1 MSDRVRD
8 LIASFDAL
16 PEPDKREAAV
26 EILRRLPQSE
36 GDLSPNSL
44 DGLAYEL
51 FTALDAEE
59 SAHASRSPRVS
70 ADC

>member
-26 EILRRLPQSE
+26 EILRRLPRSE
-36 GDLSPNSL
+36 ADIPPSAL
-44 DGLAYEL
+44 DGLADEL
-51 FTALDAEE
+51 FAALDVEE
-59 SAHASRSPRVS
+59 AARAGR
-70 ADC
+70 